1 MTDGTRDLC
10 ARLLAS
16 LEAEEELYVE
26 LRELLQRERE
36 RIVAL
41 DAAGLEE
48 LVRRKEALAE
58 EGRLLEEGRLEL
70 SAALA
75 RELGLGE
82 PRPTLSHLCARLG
95 EEADGLRAVHG
106 RLVALVGAARELLEA
121 NAAFAG
127 EAREQVRATLRL
139 LGRLLPAGAT
149 YEPAGPAGRG
159 VGRRGAATADPGRLL
174 ERRA

>member
-1 MTDGTRDLC
+1 MTERIRDLC

-26 LRELLQRERE
+26 LRALLQHERE

-48 LVRRKEALAE
+48 IVRRKEALSE
-58 EGRLLEEGRLEL
+58 EGRLLEEGRIAL
-70 SAALA
+70 SVALA
-75 RELGLGE
+75 QALGMDE
-82 PRPTLSHLCARLG
+82 ARPTLSQLCARMG
-95 EEADGLRAVHG
+95 DDADALRAVHG
-106 RLVALVGAARELLEA
+106 RLVALLGAARELLEA

-127 EAREQVRATLRL
+127 EAREQTRATLRL

-149 YEPAGPAGRG
+149 YEPAGPAP
-159 VGRRGAATADPGRLL
+159 RGAGRLL